1 MRTETRSFYEAAV
14 VDAVERIAG
23 SLDEAL
29 DLGELARAA
38 ELSPF
43 HFHRIFRGMVG
54 ETPLEMHRRLRL
66 ERAASQLVAS
76 SMAVTVIAF
85 DAGYDTHEAFT
96 RAFRDAYGTSPSAY
110 RLRAEKQEGCMHP
123 ARTQLAARSG
133 IHFGWISNLQTNRFA
148 KGDSSMNVIVEEMP
162 SLRVATVPH
171 LGPYNRISEAFQRLG
186 AIAGPAGL
194 LRDGAMM
201 LAIYHDDPETTA
213 ADQLHS
219 DAGFTVPDG
228 VRLPTEVIEKRLPAG
243 RYARA
248 THMGPYATLG
258 DTWARMMGEWL
269 PGSGNRVGHGATYE
283 VYRNNPSN
291 TRPEE
296 LRTDLYVPI
305 A

>member
-1 MRTETRSFYEAAV
+1 MRTETRSFYEVAV
-14 VDAVERIAG
+14 VRAVARIAG

-29 DLGELARAA
+29 DLGELARGA

-43 HFHRIFRGMVG
+43 HFHRIFRGMLG

-66 ERAASQLVAS
+66 ERAASQLLGS
-76 SMAVTVIAF
+76 IRPVTVIAL

-96 RAFRDAYGTSPSAY
+96 RAFRDAYGASPSAF
-110 RLRAEKQEGCMHP
+110 RLSDEEREGC
-123 ARTQLAARSG
+123 ARPPQTQLAARSG
-133 IHFGWISNLQTNRFA
+133 IHFSPAVDLSAIRFT
-148 KGDSSMNVIVEEMP
+148 KGEPIMNVTVEEMP

-171 LGPYNRISEAFQRLG
+171 VGPYNRISEAFQRLG

-194 LRDGAMM
+194 LRDGAAM
-201 LAIYHDDPETTA
+201 LAMYHDDPETTPA
-213 ADQLHS
+213 EQLHS
-219 DAGFTVPDG
+219 DAGLTVPDDA
-228 VRLPTEVIEKRLPAG
+228 RLPTQVVEKRLPAG

-248 THMGPYATLG
+248 THIGPYTTLG
-258 DTWARMMGEWL
+258 DTWSRMMGEWL
-269 PGSGNRVGHGATYE
+269 PNSGHRVGNGPSYE

-296 LRTDLYVPI
+296 LRTDLYIPI